1 MTTQKVFVQCHTAY
15 DIIVTSNLWDI
26 LWRHP
31 PIPTSHQC
39 HELSLFHWPCKTHLL
54 RWLPCSIMN
63 YRCSTD
69 LARHVL
75 WRGGHS
81 GSRTA
86 TTHMNIS
93 DSLWVSVYSV
103 SMFAACHPLWCSW
116 YKTATN
122 KTVCEWECTLC
133 RCLQR
138 AARCD
143 VLETWLQQTKQSVSE
158 CVLCVQCLQCAIL
171 CAVLDTTLQQTDSLW
186 VSMYSVFDVCS
197 VPSYVLFLIQHC
209 NKWSPHEWACTLCS
223 MFVVR
228 HPLLCSWYDTATN
241 KRDCESVCT
250 LCSMFGIA
258 ILCAVLDATLQ
269 QTKLPVRKYVFW
281 VMMFAGE
288 QPESS
293 SSINTGMS
301 EWSKTKLTQY
311 SHSWLLLIQYH
322 KWQETLSNNKTENK
336 CNSICEF

>member
-116 YKTATN
+116 NMIATN
-122 KTVCEWECTLC
+122 KTVCEWVCTLC
-133 RCLQR
+133 SMFAVCHPMCCSWYNTATNEAPMSERVLCVRCLWC
-138 AARCD
+138 ATLCF
-143 VLETWLQQTKQSVSE
+143 VLDMTLQQTKETVSQ
-158 CVLCVQCLQCAIL
+158 CVLCVQCLRL
-171 CAVLDTTLQQTDSLW
+171 PSSVLSL
-186 VSMYSVFDVCS
+186 M
-197 VPSYVLFLIQHC
+197 QHC
-209 NKWSPHEWACTLCS
+209 NKQNCQWESMYSEWWC
-223 MFVVR
+223 
-228 HPLLCSWYDTATN
+228 LLANSL
-241 KRDCESVCT
+241 R
-250 LCSMFGIA
+250 
-258 ILCAVLDATLQ
+258 AVLQSTLE
-269 QTKLPVRKYVFW
+269 W
-281 VMMFAGE
+281 VNEAK
-288 QPESS
+288 QNLR
-293 SSINTGMS
+293 NTVTHDCS
-301 EWSKTKLTQY
+301 
-311 SHSWLLLIQYH
+311 
-322 KWQETLSNNKTENK
+322 
-336 CNSICEF
+336 